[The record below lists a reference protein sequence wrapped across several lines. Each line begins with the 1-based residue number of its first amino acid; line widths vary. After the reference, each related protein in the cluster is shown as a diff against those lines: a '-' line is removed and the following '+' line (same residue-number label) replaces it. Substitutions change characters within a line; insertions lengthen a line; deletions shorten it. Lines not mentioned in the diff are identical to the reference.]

1 MDSPDEPTETE
12 DAEKPTPAPD
22 DRGTPADAP
31 VTTADDLATTADDDG
46 WVEA

>member
-12 DAEKPTPAPD
+12 DAEEPTPAPD
-22 DRGTPADAP
+22 DHGNPADAP
-31 VTTADDLATTADDDG
+31 VTTADDDG